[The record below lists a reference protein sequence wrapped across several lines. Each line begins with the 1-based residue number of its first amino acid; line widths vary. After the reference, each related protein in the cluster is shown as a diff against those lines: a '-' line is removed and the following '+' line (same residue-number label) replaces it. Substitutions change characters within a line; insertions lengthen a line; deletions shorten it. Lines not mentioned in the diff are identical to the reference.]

1 MEPEQIARDNP
12 AIYRSAIFH
21 HGNLKNAFKA
31 IGIEYTLEKA
41 VDWENRIGP
50 FLGRLPDTLIAHTAG
65 ISVRRVSAM
74 RKRMNVPKYSARLA
88 LEEAEEEEA

>member
-1 MEPEQIARDNP
+1 MGSVEPEQIARDNP

-41 VDWENRIGP
+41 VDWENKIGP
-50 FLGRLPDTLIAHTAG
+50 FLGQLPDTLIAHTAG
-65 ISVRRVSAM
+65 ISVRRV
-74 RKRMNVPKYSARLA
+74 NVPKYSAKLA
-88 LEEAEEEEA
+88 LEEAAEEEA